1 MRRTHDSKNGI
12 LLSMKWLLVL
22 LSVLFIGL
30 QIPLWFGEGS
40 LPHAWQLRSELKSQ
54 KSGNQRLLERNET
67 LKAEVLD
74 LKNGGDAIEERARAE
89 LGMIR
94 KGETFYQI
102 IENKQQALV
111 DD

>member
-1 MRRTHDSKNGI
+1 
-12 LLSMKWLLVL
+12 MKWLLVL
-22 LSVLFIGL
+22 LGVLFLGL

-54 KSGNQRLLERNET
+54 KADNQHLFERNET

-94 KGETFYQI
+94 KGEVFYQI
-102 IENKQQALV
+102 IENKQAARH
-111 DD
+111 D